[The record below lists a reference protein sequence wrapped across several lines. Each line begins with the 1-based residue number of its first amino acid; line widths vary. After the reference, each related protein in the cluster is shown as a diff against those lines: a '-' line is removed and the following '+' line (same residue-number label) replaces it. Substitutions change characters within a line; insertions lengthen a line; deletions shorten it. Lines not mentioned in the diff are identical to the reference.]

1 VEDEGGVNPDDLT
14 EDMSK
19 DYSIG
24 FNITKPI
31 GYLIY

>member
-1 VEDEGGVNPDDLT
+1 MEDEDELKSKDLT

-31 GYLIY
+31 SYLVY